1 MTYHHSCETYKARRH
16 EGDDLEF
23 EPLSREVIGAAIEV
37 HRRLG
42 PGLLESV
49 YQRCLAIELE
59 YRGIPSRQEV
69 PVPLAYRGQTFAD
82 SYRIDLVVDDSVI
95 VEVKSVQ
102 RLERVHQAQLLT
114 YLRLTR
120 IRTGLLF
127 NFNTAV
133 LRHGILRMR
142 L

>member
-1 MTYHHSCETYKARRH
+1 M
-16 EGDDLEF
+16 EF
-23 EPLSREVIGAAIEV
+23 EPVSRDIIGAAIEV
-37 HRRLG
+37 HRRVG
-42 PGLLESV
+42 PGFLESV

-59 YRGIPSRQEV
+59 ARGIPFRREV
-69 PVPLAYRGQTFAD
+69 PIPLAYRGRTFAD
-82 SYRIDLVVDDSVI
+82 AYRIDFIVGGKVLVEI
-95 VEVKSVQ
+95 KSVQ
-102 RLERVHQAQLLT
+102 HLERVHQAQLLT
-114 YLRLTR
+114 YLRLTG